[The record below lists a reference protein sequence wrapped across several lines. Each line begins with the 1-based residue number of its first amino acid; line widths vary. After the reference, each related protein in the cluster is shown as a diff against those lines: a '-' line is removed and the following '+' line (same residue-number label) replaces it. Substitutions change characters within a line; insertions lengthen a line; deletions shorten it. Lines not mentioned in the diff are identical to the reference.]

1 MQIKAPRL
9 VLLLAAFAMPLLV
22 SCDSGGTGANST
34 SPSGEKGEVT
44 VKLKRS
50 KMKLAK
56 SVSSKVDSAFIRVW
70 KSDVYNNNKYVSVP
84 EPGNATTVSLQ
95 VPAST
100 GYRAGVLA
108 VESDSGEFDEELPYA
123 VGTTGSTFEVTAGNT
138 TNVSP
143 TLVSLQPTVQLPSSV
158 GQLEKDTVRVEIGR
172 ATGYDIDEFEIDAR
186 ISTDPS
192 FPSGGSDV
200 FPFELADSTPSN
212 LVAGLEVSGS
222 DASTLYIQIGVDYG
236 RAGQPWTEGTGGSLG
251 FASYPNPDVF
261 DKGSY
266 EIPIGS
272 TGDTGTVVITFGK
285 NGERVRKVTK

>member
-1 MQIKAPRL
+1 
-9 VLLLAAFAMPLLV
+9 MPLLV
-22 SCDSGGTGANST
+22 SCDSGGTGANSA

-108 VESDSGEFDEELPYA
+108 VESDSAQRDEELPYA
-123 VGTTGSTFEVTAGNT
+123 VGTTSSTFEVTAGNT

-172 ATGYDIDEFEIDAR
+172 AIGYDISDFDIEGI

-192 FPSGGSDV
+192 FSSVADSPFG
-200 FPFELADSTPSN
+200 FELPDSTPSN

-222 DASTLYIQIGVDYG
+222 DVSTLYLKVAIDY
-236 RAGQPWTEGTGGSLG
+236 QSSSSWTTGTGGTLG
-251 FASYPNPDVF
+251 RTFFPNPDEF
-261 DKGSY
+261 DKRSY
-266 EIPIGS
+266 EIPTGS
-272 TGDTGTVVITFGK
+272 SGDTGTVVITFGK

>member
-1 MQIKAPRL
+1 MQVKTPRL
-9 VLLLAAFAMPLLV
+9 LLLLAAFCMPLLV
-22 SCDSGGTGANST
+22 ACDSGGAGANSD
-34 SPSGEKGEVT
+34 SPSGEEGEVT

-70 KSDVYNNNKYVSVP
+70 KSDIYNQNKYVSVP

-108 VESDSGEFDEELPYA
+108 VESDSAQGDEELPYA
-123 VGTTGSTFEVTAGNT
+123 VGTTSSTFEVTAGNT

-143 TLVSLQPTVQLPSSV
+143 TLVSTQPTVQLPSSV
-158 GQLEKDTVRVEIGR
+158 GQLEKDTIRVEIGQ
-172 ATGYDIDEFEIDAR
+172 ATGYSPGIGAWSSTSAEFAEQTNLDYV
-186 ISTDPS
+186 DL
-192 FPSGGSDV
+192 
-200 FPFELADSTPSN
+200 EESTPSTRV
-212 LVAGLEVSGS
+212 LGFEISGS
-222 DASTLYIQIGVDYG
+222 DASTLYLQVGVFYSNDGWSNGTDG
-236 RAGQPWTEGTGGSLG
+236 RLGSAL
-251 FASYPNPDVF
+251 YPNPDEY

-266 EIPIGS
+266 EIPTGS
-272 TGDTGTVVITFGK
+272 SADNGTVVITFGK